1 MRGSIWGKLLYLAGM
16 RPLLLLHFPTTVDLG
31 AAWEIR
37 DQGREERG
45 YKSKMRWSCC
55 RCDLMLVN
63 HHDSGVPP
71 LQIYWI
77 WFIKR
82 LSDHVSLN
90 LHFQTNRG
98 YDIVEF
104 S

>member
-16 RPLLLLHFPTTVDLG
+16 QRPLLLLHFPTTVDLG

-45 YKSKMRWSCC
+45 DKSRPDKMRWSCC
-55 RCDLMLVN
+55 RCDLLLVN

-71 LQIYWI
+71 LQMYCI
-77 WFIKR
+77 
-82 LSDHVSLN
+82 
-90 LHFQTNRG
+90 
-98 YDIVEF
+98 
-104 S
+104 